1 MGRTDYHEILD
12 EAEHME
18 RCVAGF
24 TSVPCR
30 SCRQHTTHRVR
41 SARVHA
47 RGRDP
52 NPTWNNNFSL
62 SNSRRNLAPAPR
74 ATPSSPSPSS
84 ITPAHHPN
92 LTSSTHASTTIQR
105 RSTKASEVWDLEA
118 EAARLNLVLDD
129 LPMEEKAWDRAVNVA
144 YRKAALRAHP
154 DKHPPDQRDAAEANF
169 KRLNRAN
176 KLLLRVG
183 KAIRDEAE
191 SGDGEFILIQ
201 LSYGQID

>member
-1 MGRTDYHEILD
+1 MCTR
-12 EAEHME
+12 
-18 RCVAGF
+18 AGETPIPRGTTTF
-24 TSVPCR
+24 RYPTRDVIS
-30 SCRQHTTHRVR
+30 RQP
-41 SARVHA
+41 HA
-47 RGRDP
+47 RP
-52 NPTWNNNFSL
+52 
-62 SNSRRNLAPAPR
+62 PR
-74 ATPSSPSPSS
+74 PHPPRHL

-92 LTSSTHASTTIQR
+92 LTSSTPTSTTIQR
-105 RSTKASEVWDLEA
+105 RSTKAAEVWDLEA

-191 SGDGEFILIQ
+191 SGDGESIFL
-201 LSYGQID
+201 LSYDRAIRLTDIMFYSQPTRRLKNPSASKRRNGGGKRRGWRRS

>member
-1 MGRTDYHEILD
+1 
-12 EAEHME
+12 
-18 RCVAGF
+18 
-24 TSVPCR
+24 
-30 SCRQHTTHRVR
+30 
-41 SARVHA
+41 
-47 RGRDP
+47 
-52 NPTWNNNFSL
+52 
-62 SNSRRNLAPAPR
+62 
-74 ATPSSPSPSS
+74 
-84 ITPAHHPN
+84 
-92 LTSSTHASTTIQR
+92 
-105 RSTKASEVWDLEA
+105 VWDLEA

-201 LSYGQID
+201 LSYGQIY

>member
-1 MGRTDYHEILD
+1 MCIRDRHRQPAFVVGAHPALQERHLQLIRHLLHVLRT
-12 EAEHME
+12 
-18 RCVAGF
+18 
-24 TSVPCR
+24 
-30 SCRQHTTHRVR
+30 
-41 SARVHA
+41 SATY
-47 RGRDP
+47 D
-52 NPTWNNNFSL
+52 S
-62 SNSRRNLAPAPR
+62 
-74 ATPSSPSPSS
+74 
-84 ITPAHHPN
+84 
-92 LTSSTHASTTIQR
+92 
-105 RSTKASEVWDLEA
+105 STKASEVWDLEA

-191 SGDGEFILIQ
+191 SGDGESIFL
-201 LSYGQID
+201 LSYDRAIRMTDIMFYSQPTRRLKNPSASKRRNGGGKRRGWRRS

>member
-30 SCRQHTTHRVR
+30 SCREHKALSVR

-84 ITPAHHPN
+84 PHHPRASPKPD
-92 LTSSTHASTTIQR
+92 LIHPHASTDIQR

-191 SGDGEFILIQ
+191 SGDGEFFLT
-201 LSYGQID
+201 LV

>member
-1 MGRTDYHEILD
+1 MCTRAGETPIPRGTTTFRYPTRD
-12 EAEHME
+12 E
-18 RCVAGF
+18 
-24 TSVPCR
+24 
-30 SCRQHTTHRVR
+30 
-41 SARVHA
+41 
-47 RGRDP
+47 
-52 NPTWNNNFSL
+52 
-62 SNSRRNLAPAPR
+62 NLAPAPR
-74 ATPSSPSPSS
+74 ATLTRPSPSS

>member
-1 MGRTDYHEILD
+1 M
-12 EAEHME
+12 
-18 RCVAGF
+18 
-24 TSVPCR
+24 
-30 SCRQHTTHRVR
+30 
-41 SARVHA
+41 
-47 RGRDP
+47 
-52 NPTWNNNFSL
+52 
-62 SNSRRNLAPAPR
+62 
-74 ATPSSPSPSS
+74 
-84 ITPAHHPN
+84 
-92 LTSSTHASTTIQR
+92 
-105 RSTKASEVWDLEA
+105 WDLEA

-191 SGDGEFILIQ
+191 SGDGEFFFNSRMSGQ
-201 LSYGQID
+201 LALTDIVFYSSQPTRRLKNPSASKRRNGGGKRRGWRRS

>member
-1 MGRTDYHEILD
+1 M
-12 EAEHME
+12 
-18 RCVAGF
+18 
-24 TSVPCR
+24 
-30 SCRQHTTHRVR
+30 
-41 SARVHA
+41 
-47 RGRDP
+47 
-52 NPTWNNNFSL
+52 
-62 SNSRRNLAPAPR
+62 
-74 ATPSSPSPSS
+74 
-84 ITPAHHPN
+84 
-92 LTSSTHASTTIQR
+92 
-105 RSTKASEVWDLEA
+105 WDLEA

-191 SGDGEFILIQ
+191 SGDGGCFLTLVWAIALTDIVFYSSQPTRRLKNPSASKRRNGGEKRRGWRR
-201 LSYGQID
+201 S